1 MNPTIINDSRQD
13 SNQPIILHS
22 ANEMYKKEPKKINGE
37 IFQEIYSDNDINE
50 VNQINEKKENDY
62 DNNTNLTT
70 RREKRDNT
78 IDGRKIGL
86 NDGHSLDKYYNKYNF
101 EQNYKRKQRRVMT
114 GIERRLDRFKYFEL
128 EEDNSN
134 KAAARIIF
142 KKAKIKKFKSNRY
155 ELGPESNYPRSKI
168 GTASLSKR
176 RSRKDTKIFNF
187 ENNNKK
193 IKHYISDT
201 KKLNNHNLKKNHKK
215 YLHMNNKNIESD
227 EEDNNNKHYK
237 TLTATRNLN
246 KNKKVD
252 INGTLNNNQNN
263 SLKNKNQNKKVFTI
277 NTHFFKK
284 RKINIIINKKFK
296 EKPPTLN
303 NTQSRLNKKL
313 GFQEPH
319 RKSNSLSRNVPRH
332 IQIDKIPFILKYN
345 YTTTNVREMDGVD
358 NVKSRFKKRLIEIDN
373 KLIDAIYY
381 YKGPIDISCIC
392 PTINYSE
399 AINELSKKMSKIGF
413 KYINCIN
420 NFYKFNNGLDSLLVE
435 IVKIRNNM
443 LYYLLF
449 KNQ

>member
-1 MNPTIINDSRQD
+1 MIKN
-13 SNQPIILHS
+13 
-22 ANEMYKKEPKKINGE
+22 PKKNDE

-50 VNQINEKKENDY
+50 DAQRNEKKENDY
-62 DNNTNLTT
+62 DKNTNFPT
-70 RREKRDNT
+70 RKENRNNT
-78 IDGRKIGL
+78 IDPRKIEG
-86 NDGHSLDKYYNKYNF
+86 NDGQPLDKYHNKYNF
-101 EQNYKRKQRRVMT
+101 EQAYKRKQRRVMT
-114 GIERRLDRFKYFEL
+114 TVGRRMDRFKDFEL
-128 EEDNSN
+128 EEDSN
-134 KAAARIIF
+134 KAVSRIKF
-142 KKAKIKKFKSNRY
+142 KKAKIRKFKSHRY
-155 ELGPESNYPRSKI
+155 ELDPTYDRYELEPEPPYPKRKNGTAALSKHRSK
-168 GTASLSKR
+168 KFN
-176 RSRKDTKIFNF
+176 KIFNF
-187 ENNNKK
+187 ENNNNNNNNNKL
-193 IKHYISDT
+193 KHYESGR
-201 KKLNNHNLKKNHKK
+201 KEFNNRNLKKNRKN
-215 YLHMNNKNIESD
+215 YLHKYSKSIDSD
-227 EEDNNNKHYK
+227 EEDNNKKKHYK
-237 TLTATRNLN
+237 ILTATRALN
-246 KNKKVD
+246 RNKR
-252 INGTLNNNQNN
+252 IEGIESPNNNQNN
-263 SLKNKNQNKKVFTI
+263 TFKNKNQNKKV
-277 NTHFFKK
+277 NTNSSHSFKK
-284 RKINIIINKKFK
+284 RKINIIVNKKPE

-303 NTQSRLNKKL
+303 NTQSNLNKKL

-332 IQIDKIPFILKYN
+332 IQIDNIPFILKYN